1 MADNLFNNL
10 IVTDSVQSAE
20 LVPMSN
26 NVFVLGSEDGSSG
39 DIGGAGGICKSV
51 IGFRNSILTSTVSG
65 QQEDSNYP
73 FSNCLD
79 YRDNTQY
86 SPSITSG
93 SVVIEFT
100 QTANID
106 LDYIGIAIHNGRTA
120 NLVGSLEVQINGVW
134 EVVATF
140 TPIGDLRTICE
151 KFDTVSSRKQ
161 RLTLNFDSKL
171 YIGTIYMGKSWEF
184 DRMPNVG
191 FTPANSNNIDE
202 VVNFQSNTGQFIISR
217 RKQIG
222 YAQSGDFDFIA
233 FDDINVNYIDYM
245 HHVKDG
251 KPFFMKWDS
260 EADQNI
266 FGQHANPN
274 NLRAPSYTSPN
285 TATFSFEMVGYN

>member
-10 IVTDSVQSAE
+10 IVTDSVQGAE
-20 LVPMSN
+20 LVPISN
-26 NVFVLGSEDGSSG
+26 NVFVLGGEDGG
-39 DIGGAGGICKSV
+39 IDGAGGICKSI
-51 IGFRNSILTSTVSG
+51 IGFRNSILASTVSG

-134 EVVATF
+134 EVAATF

-191 FTPANSNNIDE
+191 FTPANSNNIDRVISVE
-202 VVNFQSNTGQFIISR
+202 SNGSGQFIIGR
-217 RKQIG
+217 RSEVG
-222 YAQSGDFDFIA
+222 YAQSGDFDFLS
-233 FDDINVNYIDYM
+233 FDGDINEYIDYM
-245 HHVKDG
+245 HHVKNSR
-251 KPFFMKWDS
+251 PFFMKWD
-260 EADQNI
+260 ARVNQNI
-266 FGQHANPN
+266 FGQHSNPN
-274 NLRAPSYTSPN
+274 NLRPPSYTTN
-285 TATFSFEMVGYN
+285 NNWTFSFEMKGYN